1 MTFKRTF
8 QTSALITILCLLA
21 STCFTLTSSSNDVT
35 EVTDVTVNE
44 VTFLGYVVSSSSN
57 DAKNLSAIIQVEG
70 TFGSVSRSWRA
81 SLYNDDCGGTLND
94 DFFVV
99 QEMKKN
105 NGNVDKEELNNV
117 VKDNDDKDTEGGEVN
132 DDDDDDE
139 SKDESE
145 SITMQVVLP
154 EDRTTWEGRS
164 STPLFLCVESK
175 TLQFGGEVI
184 KWSPLGSGSSFAL
197 SSPPTSEYILN
208 EESSAAAIEK
218 KGRTRVLFMYV
229 PFPRLE
235 TVFN

>member
-8 QTSALITILCLLA
+8 QTSALITVLCLLA
-21 STCFTLTSSSNDVT
+21 STCFTLTSSTTNDVT

-44 VTFLGYVVSSSSN
+44 VTFLGYVVSSSN

-70 TFGSVSRSWRA
+70 TFGSGSRSWRA

-99 QEMKKN
+99 QEMKKKT
-105 NGNVDKEELNNV
+105 GNVDKEELTNV
-117 VKDNDDKDTEGGEVN
+117 AKDKDNDDKDTEGGEVN
-132 DDDDDDE
+132 DDD
-139 SKDESE
+139 ESE
-145 SITMQVVLP
+145 TITLQVVLP
-154 EDRTTWEGRS
+154 EDRTTWEDRS

-184 KWSPLGSGSSFAL
+184 KWTPLGSGSSFAL

-208 EESSAAAIEK
+208 EESSSAAIEK